1 MNDNRED
8 ETHMFR
14 VEHTGGMSL
23 GNPILRND
31 NITFAKFTLDKFSY
45 DAGIRYYK

>member
-1 MNDNRED
+1 MKDNRED

-23 GNPILRND
+23 GNPILENGN
-31 NITFAKFTLDKFSY
+31 NI
-45 DAGIRYYK
+45 R